1 MKVVDSVEFR
11 SKIKNKIKETLNFN
25 DVNAANLEIS
35 IYNYTIKTSK
45 KKKIVRK
52 WENEYFVQLYV
63 DKFRSIWVNLNPSY
77 NKNNKGLLKKIK
89 KKKIDI
95 KKLAFMSHQELN
107 PKIWKELVEA
117 KIKRDKNVNDIDSMA
132 TSTEF
137 TCFKCKK
144 KKCSYYQQQT
154 RSADEPITT
163 FMSCLNCGNSWK
175 F

>member
-1 MKVVDSVEFR
+1 MKIVNSVEFR
-11 SKIKNKIKETLNFN
+11 SKIKDKIKNTLNF
-25 DVNAANLEIS
+25 DDTNATNLEIS
-35 IYNYTIKTSK
+35 IYNYTIKESK

-63 DKFRSIWVNLNPSY
+63 DKFRSIWINLNPKY
-77 NKNNKGLLKKIK
+77 NKNSKLLLKKLK

-137 TCFKCKK
+137 KCFKCKK
-144 KKCSYYQQQT
+144 NKCSYYQQQT

>member
-1 MKVVDSVEFR
+1 MKVNDSVEFR
-11 SKIKNKIKETLNFN
+11 SKIKDKIKESLNFN

-63 DKFRSIWVNLNPSY
+63 DKFRSIWVNLNPLY
-77 NKNNKGLLKKIK
+77 NKNNKTLLKKIK
-89 KKKIDI
+89 NRKIDI

-144 KKCSYYQQQT
+144 NKCSYYQQQT

>member
-1 MKVVDSVEFR
+1 MKFFKYLLFVVFFLYSQQLVADEC
-11 SKIKNKIKETLNFN
+11 KNFDDKVLSIPYPEDRMVTAGEQARN
-25 DVNAANLEIS
+25 DLGIFF
-35 IYNYTIKTSK
+35 KQ
-45 KKKIVRK
+45 
-52 WENEYFVQLYV
+52 EYDY
-63 DKFRSIWVNLNPSY
+63 DKDLI
-77 NKNNKGLLKKIK
+77 
-89 KKKIDI
+89 
-95 KKLAFMSHQELN
+95 
-107 PKIWKELVEA
+107 

>member
-1 MKVVDSVEFR
+1 MKVTNSEVFR
-11 SKIKNKIKETLNFN
+11 SNIVEKINIILKIDNKKSK
-25 DVNAANLEIS
+25 NLEKS
-35 IYNYTIKTSK
+35 IFNYAIRESK

-63 DKFRSIWVNLNPSY
+63 DKFRTVWMNLNPLY
-77 NKNNKGLLKKIK
+77 NKNNKLLLKKIDK
-89 KKKIDI
+89 EKIDV

-107 PKIWKELVEA
+107 PKIWKKLVEA
-117 KIKRDKNVNDIDSMA
+117 KIKRDKNVNDIDSMT

-137 TCFKCKK
+137 KCFKCKK
-144 KKCSYYQQQT
+144 NKCSYYQQQT

>member
-1 MKVVDSVEFR
+1 MKVVNSVEFR
-11 SKIKNKIKETLNFN
+11 SKIKDKIKETLKFN

-35 IYNYTIKTSK
+35 IFNYTIKTSK

-89 KKKIDI
+89 NKKIDI